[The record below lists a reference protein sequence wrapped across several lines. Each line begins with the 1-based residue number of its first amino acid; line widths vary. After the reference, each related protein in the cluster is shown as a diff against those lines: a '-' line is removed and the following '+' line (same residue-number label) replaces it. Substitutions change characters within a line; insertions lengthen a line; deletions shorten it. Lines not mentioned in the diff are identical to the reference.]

1 MKSQRNT
8 RRLLPLLIAALLTS
22 GSALAAAPPKPAK
35 APTAQQ
41 QSAREEIDRLT
52 KRIEELSKD
61 LGDDSQVRVIVRRVG
76 PGEGPGDGDV
86 VIRRVGPGDAP
97 EAMRDFH
104 WRERDGLRDKE
115 RGRGM
120 RERRLGLGVVLAPN
134 AAASGVKIVA
144 VTPDSPAMRAG
155 LHSGDVVL
163 SIDGKK
169 IAGNGEAAVDAARKM
184 LGDLKQ
190 DQVVKIGYAR
200 AGKTGTIDVKADQIH
215 RVMVFERGEDG
226 PRTPR
231 AWKGDGDRV
240 FMLPDKV
247 QMDIERIGPM
257 RDCAPGNEDCHL
269 PALVE
274 AFRWQGLNL
283 ASIDASLGRYFGSS
297 DGVLV
302 ISSGDELKGLQSGDV
317 IQRVGGTAVKSPRDV
332 MRALRD
338 KDEGQQLKLDVLR
351 DRKPLAV
358 SVAVPKSRPLPFM
371 VPPPPPS
378 APRAPGAAPTPPPA
392 PRAPGAA
399 PTPPAA
405 PVAPTPPPRPSAVI
419 QWDEDSD
426 AIVEV
431 IRDVRIIEDGNADSD
446 IDADERIEIITV
458 PSR

>member
-1 MKSQRNT
+1 MKPTHRNT

-22 GSALAAAPPKPAK
+22 GSAFAGPTPPPAK

-41 QSAREEIDRLT
+41 QAAREEIERLT
-52 KRIEELSKD
+52 TRIEELSKQ
-61 LGDDSQVRVIVRRVG
+61 LGDDGQVRVIVRRVG
-76 PGEGPGDGDV
+76 PGEGPGDEDV
-86 VIRRVGPGDAP
+86 VIRRFGPGDAP

-104 WRERDGLRDKE
+104 WRDREHDRDGE
-115 RGRGM
+115 RGRGL
-120 RERRLGLGVVLAPN
+120 RERRLGLGIVLAPN

-155 LHSGDVVL
+155 LHSGDIVL
-163 SIDGKK
+163 SVDGKK
-169 IAGNGEAAVDAARKM
+169 ISGNGEAAVDDARKL

-200 AGKTGTIDVKADQIH
+200 AGKTGTISVKADEIH
-215 RVMVFERGEDG
+215 RVMVFERGEGG
-226 PRTPR
+226 PSRAPR

-240 FMLPDKV
+240 FMLPEKV

-257 RDCAPGNEDCHL
+257 RDCAPGNDDCHL

-302 ISSGDELKGLQSGDV
+302 ISSGEELKGLQSGDV

-351 DRKPLAV
+351 DRKPVAV
-358 SVAVPKSRPLPFM
+358 SIAVPKSRPLPFM
-371 VPPPPPS
+371 VPPPPP
-378 APRAPGAAPTPPPA
+378 AAPAPPA
-392 PRAPGAA
+392 VPRTPG
-399 PTPPAA
+399 
-405 PVAPTPPPRPSAVI
+405 VAPTPAPAPAAPPPPPRPAAVI

-431 IRDVRIIEDGNADSD
+431 IRDVRIIDGG
-446 IDADERIEIITV
+446 DADGDGDEQIEIITI

>member
-1 MKSQRNT
+1 MKSHRTT
-8 RRLLPLLIAALLTS
+8 RRLLPLLIAALLSS
-22 GSALAAAPPKPAK
+22 GSALAATTPKATK

-41 QSAREEIDRLT
+41 QAAREEIERLT
-52 KRIEELSKD
+52 TRIEELSRQ
-61 LGDDSQVRVIVRRVG
+61 LGDDGQVRVIVRRVG
-76 PGEGPGDGDV
+76 PGEGPGDDDV
-86 VIRRVGPGDAP
+86 VIRRFGPGDAP
-97 EAMRDFH
+97 EAMRDYH
-104 WRERDGLRDKE
+104 WRERGERDGE

-120 RERRLGLGVVLAPN
+120 RERRLGLGIVLAPN

-155 LHSGDVVL
+155 LHSGDIVL
-163 SIDGKK
+163 SVDGRK
-169 IAGNGEAAVDAARKM
+169 ISGNGEAAVDDARKL

-200 AGKTGTIDVKADQIH
+200 AGKTGTISVKADEIH
-215 RVMVFERGEDG
+215 RVMVFERGEGG
-226 PRTPR
+226 PRAPR

-240 FMLPDKV
+240 FMLPEKV

-257 RDCAPGNEDCHL
+257 RDCAPGNDDCHL

-358 SVAVPKSRPLPFM
+358 SVTVPKSRPLPFM
-371 VPPPPPS
+371 VPPPPPGAPPVPPM
-378 APRAPGAAPTPPPA
+378 APRAPGATPPPTPA
-392 PRAPGAA
+392 AA
-399 PTPPAA
+399 PA
-405 PVAPTPPPRPSAVI
+405 APTPPPRPAAVI

-426 AIVEV
+426 AIVDV
-431 IRDVRIIEDGNADSD
+431 VRDVRIIDDTDA
-446 IDADERIEIITV
+446 DADEQIEIITV